1 MNDLEVEEALENVVQ
16 YEFGLLSSKVLEIEE
31 TLELLMILVATG
43 VTTETANKK

>member
-31 TLELLMILVATG
+31 TLELLMIL
-43 VTTETANKK
+43 